1 MPMFWHEPRRLFLI
15 LYDAGS
21 PSTQNRIRRMLAPYA
36 IGRQKSFFECW
47 MTPVEAASLMPRVAA
62 CLDKQ
67 DRAHLFELDAR
78 SLSLQAGRARREN
91 PAPFIVA

>member
-1 MPMFWHEPRRLFLI
+1 
-15 LYDAGS
+15 
-21 PSTQNRIRRMLAPYA
+21 
-36 IGRQKSFFECW
+36 
-47 MTPVEAASLMPRVAA
+47 MTPAEAASLMPCVAA

-67 DRAHLFELDAR
+67 DRAHVFELDAR